1 MPAAIEAFT
10 SHGAVL
16 ASDRIRVLLAEDD
29 AELRTLLASELAA
42 VGCEVEEI
50 ADGRQF
56 MDWLAQWS
64 DPARRD
70 DSCHIVISDIRM
82 PGHSGLDIL
91 ARLHRL
97 SSGPPVIMITAFGDP
112 ATRRLA
118 ASLGAVAVFDKPFD
132 VDDLRTAVLHFAANS
147 LARRP
152 AAPAPTIP
160 WGSRSRVASR

>member
-16 ASDRIRVLLAEDD
+16 ASDRIRILLAEDD
-29 AELRTLLASELAA
+29 ADLRELLGSQLAA
-42 VGCEVEEI
+42 DGHEVDEV

-56 MDWLAQWS
+56 ADWLAQWS
-64 DPARRD
+64 DPAERD
-70 DSCHIVISDIRM
+70 DRCHVIISDIRM
-82 PGHSGLDIL
+82 PGFSGLDIL

-97 SSGPPVIMITAFGDP
+97 QSTLPVILITAFGDP

-152 AAPAPTIP
+152 AAPSATTAS
-160 WGSRSRVASR
+160 GSRSRRARW

>member
-10 SHGAVL
+10 THGAVL
-16 ASDRIRVLLAEDD
+16 SSDRIRILLAEDD
-29 AELRTLLASELAA
+29 ADLRQLLASELAA
-42 VGCEVEEI
+42 DGYEVEEV

-56 MDWLAQWS
+56 ADWLARWS
-64 DPARRD
+64 DPDERD
-70 DSCHIVISDIRM
+70 DSCHVIISDIRM

-97 SSGPPVIMITAFGDP
+97 QSKLPVIIITAFGDS

-118 ASLGAVAVFDKPFD
+118 ASLGAVAVFGKPFD
-132 VDDLRTAVLHFAANS
+132 VDDLRTAILHFAANS

-152 AAPAPTIP
+152 AAPPATMP
-160 WGSRSRVASR
+160 WSSRSRDSRW